1 MTLEEIKDKI
11 DMEQL
16 RQFNPKLH
24 DQIEKNPEILLDL

>member
-1 MTLEEIKDKI
+1 MTVEELKSQI
-11 DMEQL
+11 DMDSL